1 MNDFKSQVFQAAFD
15 LLEEKNSLLSSEL
28 KSLEQSINED
38 TKSSAGDKYETGRE
52 MIRQEIGK
60 VENQFKQNKVFI
72 MEMNHLL
79 ESQKPTSKIS
89 EGSLVC
95 WGEDWLFISVSIG
108 QITVNDQKV
117 FLLSKNSPLGKEL
130 LGKEKQEQVSFRG
143 KSKIIKELL

>member
-1 MNDFKSQVFQAAFD
+1 MNDFKSQVFQVAFE
-15 LLEEKNSLLSSEL
+15 LLEERDKLFSSEL

-38 TKSSAGDKYETGRE
+38 TKSSAGDKFETGRE
-52 MIRQEIGK
+52 MMRQEIGK

-79 ESQKPTSKIS
+79 ETQKPSSKIT

-95 WGEDWLFISVSIG
+95 WGEDWLFISISIG
-108 QITVNDQKV
+108 QIIVNGQKV

-130 LGKEKQEQVSFRG
+130 LGKEKNNEVSFRG
-143 KSKIIKELL
+143 KTNVIKEIL